1 MLGLDRLHSSAG
13 CSTSYSAASALQ
25 RKAAPVCRS
34 RQGRARCL
42 AQSRPYYAS
51 PSPERDPS
59 RSRHVASQR
68 ASPGSV
74 AANAVSAPSS
84 RGKDGLRSTSKRDI
98 ITTSIP
104 DAIPSL
110 EELEEMRNRVLQGGA
125 GSGRGPAARRLT
137 FAADGPVVEPDVP
150 VASPDLRN
158 SAQTGA
164 ESASSTRSKGASTVS
179 HDGAH
184 ASTQHQQECAT
195 ADDSGSALSRAVP
208 PPVPLSRPAP
218 ARGLNGSTT
227 STSSS
232 SSSSSTAPQSSHSAF
247 TPKPP
252 AKGPGGSSRRS
263 GSGSRSGPGAVS
275 RAEKQRT
282 VMQLTMA
289 IKAVKDWR
297 QLPRLLAEVAPPGGV
312 DAFNAAAFL
321 THLAQ
326 CVAAAPQPLG
336 AEDLA
341 LVDRMQASMLAV
353 VESSMHEY
361 RARQV
366 SNITW
371 ALARLGLP
379 SGAAFLRDHM
389 LAAAYPLLPWYEPQ
403 HLANT
408 LWALATAGVGPDD
421 GWLEEYLTAAFVSM
435 QRRGGAFEPQHLA
448 NLLWSLERMGVMP
461 DEEWMGV
468 FYECAVAALPTA
480 SGQDCS
486 NVLSSLALMSMHTH
500 RPTATA
506 DLAARIAGRLSALLA
521 PHAGRG
527 SGSGAVPDAPL
538 GPEVLTPLPSHA
550 GISTGVAA
558 AAAAS
563 VAAAPSGRRHQ
574 AEVSDQTIANSLWA
588 LAAMGMEP
596 EAALWERCVA
606 AVRSRLAD
614 PTRPAP
620 AVAPAALTTVLW
632 VAATLRR
639 PLPAAV
645 MSLVYA
651 RLRGPQLA
659 AMEPR
664 GVATLVWALAAA
676 PAEQARPPADWLA
689 EAAEA
694 TAGPRRVSELGGQAV
709 SNLLYGMCELGARP
723 PPAWMAG
730 LVNHFHRNLGAEAS
744 GQSVANVL
752 WCLAKMGYRLNGEGM
767 DILAGMVAARLEAWR
782 QEQAEATGA
791 AGAAG
796 AAAAAAA
803 VPPPFTSQELSNIL
817 FAFATLGYDLAG
829 ALGGGLAPALLA
841 ACRSRLG
848 AANAQELSNSLW
860 ALSALKL
867 RPAEPWL
874 RDYYAAAAACLPSFG
889 ARDLA
894 QSLYGTAKLRLP
906 LGGAG
911 SAGAAWA
918 AAALAAAPKLLAG
931 ASALD
936 LSNVSWALVQLGLE
950 VAPEGKLAAAFTA
963 RLVALSGGAGCD
975 AAQLAL
981 GVWALGKW
989 RVAPGRAQLQ
999 QLEVATFRQLPN
1011 MRPHEL
1017 AAALSGFAAMGHT
1030 PHAEW
1035 LEDCLQQVAARS
1047 REFGPQDWTVVLAS
1061 LGRMQQRERRHR
1073 HDQAVAAGATSASAG
1088 GAGGEEAGLVAQQ
1101 LGPHAEELAL
1111 RLLPRLHRM
1120 PVTSLVL
1127 LAYSC
1132 GCMGPSHTS
1141 RQLVSRCLSLLAAGD
1156 DAAAKA
1162 AAKAVGGAAAGAGA
1176 AAAAAA
1182 GATAAG
1188 GSGAE
1193 GAAEKPTGRRRM
1205 LAPRRG
1211 KAAAAAAAASAAA
1224 GDAVA
1229 PAATN
1234 TAAANSVERMLA
1246 AAHAAA
1252 TTSAAPAA
1260 AAATEAQAEAP
1271 AAAAA
1276 VVATEADLRPLA
1288 VSALSAAELS
1298 SLLWSAVR
1306 TGIKVLP
1313 ADFRTHFLRRT
1324 APLLPELSAPLV
1336 ASYLW
1341 AAGRLRMWLPSR
1353 WRNALVRRCEAAL
1366 AAGGGEMR
1374 ERELVMSAMGLMW
1387 LRAWPRRQ
1395 LLDSLR
1401 AALQERGPA
1410 MDERMRAHAAE
1421 ALRVL
1426 EARLVRAKERR
1437 VVFPRRRGWVAA
1449 VRRGLE
1455 AKAKAKAA
1463 AAKKAAEVEEVAAA
1477 AKAKAVVGAAE
1488 AEEAR
1493 LSRRGAL
1500 KAGVLRR
1507 RKSRLTGGA
1516 ADAAA
1521 GAPSA

>member
-1 MLGLDRLHSSAG
+1 MLSLERVRSSAG
-13 CSTSYSAASALQ
+13 CSTSYAASSASQ
-25 RKAAPVCRS
+25 S
-34 RQGRARCL
+34 RAVPAVRGRRERARCA
-42 AQSRPYYAS
+42 AQTRSYHTS
-51 PSPERDPS
+51 PSPERDPA
-59 RSRHVASQR
+59 RQRHVPTQR

-110 EELEEMRNRVLQGGA
+110 EELEEMRNRVLQQ
-125 GSGRGPAARRLT
+125 GSGRGPASRRLT

-150 VASPDLRN
+150 VASPDLRT
-158 SAQTGA
+158 SLQAGSEQA
-164 ESASSTRSKGASTVS
+164 PSTKSKGHAQ
-179 HDGAH
+179 DGAR
-184 ASTQHQQECAT
+184 AAAHQEQVPA
-195 ADDSGSALSRAVP
+195 AAADSGSALSRAVP
-208 PPVPLSRPAP
+208 PPVPLSRPSP
-218 ARGLNGSTT
+218 ARGLNGSAA
-227 STSSS
+227 S
-232 SSSSSTAPQSSHSAF
+232 
-247 TPKPP
+247 
-252 AKGPGGSSRRS
+252 GRS
-263 GSGSRSGPGAVS
+263 GSGAAGPS

-297 QLPRLLAEVAPPGGV
+297 QLPRLLAEVAPQGGL

-326 CVAAAPQPLG
+326 CVAAAPQPLSG
-336 AEDLA
+336 EDLA
-341 LVDRMQASMLAV
+341 VLERMQASMLAV

-421 GWLEEYLTAAFVSM
+421 GWLEEYLTAAFVAM

-468 FYECAVAALPTA
+468 FYECCVAALPTA

-506 DLAARIAGRLSALLA
+506 DLAARIAARLSALLA
-521 PHAGRG
+521 AHAGASSSSSSAGGGGGGRRA
-527 SGSGAVPDAPL
+527 SGAGGVGGVEAGAL

-550 GISTGVAA
+550 GVSATAASAAAGASSRAVAA
-558 AAAAS
+558 
-563 VAAAPSGRRHQ
+563 P
-574 AEVSDQTIANSLWA
+574 EVSDQTIANSLWA
-588 LAAMGMEP
+588 LAAMGVEP
-596 EAALWERCVA
+596 EAALWDRCVA
-606 AVRSRLAD
+606 VVRSRLAD

-620 AVAPAALTTVLW
+620 AVAPAALTTLLW

-639 PLPAAV
+639 PLPPAL

-651 RLRGPQLA
+651 RLRGPQMA

-676 PAEQARPPADWLA
+676 PPEQARPPVEWLG

-694 TAGPRRVSELGGQAV
+694 TGGGRRVAELGGQAV

-730 LVNHFHRNLGAEAS
+730 LVNHFHRHLGAEAS

-767 DILAGMVAARLEAWR
+767 DILAGLVASRLGGWQE
-782 QEQAEATGA
+782 EQAEAAAA
-791 AGAAG
+791 AG
-796 AAAAAAA
+796 AAAAAA

-817 FAFATLGYDLAG
+817 YAFATLGYDLAP
-829 ALGGGLAPALLA
+829 ALGGTLAPALLA
-841 ACRSRLG
+841 ACRARLG
-848 AANAQELSNSLW
+848 EANAQELSNSLW
-860 ALSALKL
+860 SLAALKL

-874 RDYYAAAAACLPSFG
+874 RDYYAAAAARLPSF
-889 ARDLA
+889 APRDLA
-894 QSLYGTAKLRLP
+894 QSLYGAAKLRLP
-906 LGGAG
+906 LTGAG
-911 SAGAAWA
+911 AAGGGGAAWA
-918 AAALAAAPKLLAG
+918 SAALAAAPRLLASS
-931 ASALD
+931 SALD

-950 VAPEGKLAAAFTA
+950 VAPEGKVAAAFTA
-963 RLVALSGGAGCD
+963 RLVALSGAAGGSGGCD

-989 RVAPGRAQLQ
+989 RVAPSRAQLQ

-1017 AAALSGFAAMGHT
+1017 AALLSGFAAMGHT
-1030 PHAEW
+1030 PHGEW

-1061 LGRMQQRERRHR
+1061 LGRMQQRERRGR
-1073 HDQAVAAGATSASAG
+1073 HDQAAAGGATAAATT
-1088 GAGGEEAGLVAQQ
+1088 AGGEEEGLLAQQ

-1141 RQLVSRCLSLLAAGD
+1141 RQLVSRCLALLSSG

-1162 AAKAVGGAAAGAGA
+1162 ARAAAKEA
-1176 AAAAAA
+1176 
-1182 GATAAG
+1182 ATAAG
-1188 GSGAE
+1188 GAKAGEGEGAE
-1193 GAAEKPTGRRRM
+1193 TASGRRRT

-1211 KAAAAAAAASAAA
+1211 KKAAMVAMAASAGGAA
-1224 GDAVA
+1224 A
-1229 PAATN
+1229 PAVTN
-1234 TAAANSVERMLA
+1234 TAAASSVERLLA

-1252 TTSAAPAA
+1252 TTTPASAAAAPAA
-1260 AAATEAQAEAP
+1260 APATAAAT

-1276 VVATEADLRPLA
+1276 AQAQAQLQLQAEGADQASVVATEADLRPLA

-1313 ADFRTHFLRRT
+1313 ADFRTQFLRRT
-1324 APLLPELSAPLV
+1324 APLLPQLPGPLV

-1353 WRNALVRRCEAAL
+1353 WRHALVRRCEAAL
-1366 AAGGGEMR
+1366 LVAAPAAPGGEMR
-1374 ERELVMSAMGLMW
+1374 ERELVMCAMGLMW
-1387 LRAWPRRQ
+1387 LRVWPRRK

-1401 AALQERGPA
+1401 AALEARAPT
-1410 MDERMRAHAAE
+1410 MDQRMRAHAAE

-1426 EARLVRAKERR
+1426 ETRLARAKERR
-1437 VVFPRRRGWVAA
+1437 VVFPRRRAAWVAA
-1449 VRRGLE
+1449 VRKGLE
-1455 AKAKAKAA
+1455 AKARAA
-1463 AAKKAAEVEEVAAA
+1463 AETQQPTETQQQVQ
-1477 AKAKAVVGAAE
+1477 AAE
-1488 AEEAR
+1488 AAAGTVATGVEAAGEAHV
-1493 LSRRGAL
+1493 SRRGAL

-1507 RKSRLTGGA
+1507 RKSRLPG
-1516 ADAAA
+1516 
-1521 GAPSA
+1521 PSA

>member
-1 MLGLDRLHSSAG
+1 MLCGDRMHSSAG
-13 CSTSYSAASALQ
+13 CSTSYSATSALQ
-25 RKAAPVCRS
+25 RRAVPTCRS
-34 RQGRARCL
+34 RRGQARCL
-42 AQSRPYYAS
+42 AQSRSYHTS
-51 PSPERDPS
+51 PSPERDSS
-59 RSRHVASQR
+59 RNRHVASQR
-68 ASPGSV
+68 VSPGSV
-74 AANAVSAPSS
+74 AAKAVSAPSS
-84 RGKDGLRSTSKRDI
+84 RRKDSLRSTSKRDI
-98 ITTSIP
+98 ISTSIP

-110 EELEEMRNRVLQGGA
+110 EELEQMRNRVLQQG
-125 GSGRGPAARRLT
+125 GSGSASRRLT

-150 VASPDLRN
+150 FASPDLR
-158 SAQTGA
+158 SSSSQTGA
-164 ESASSTRSKGASTVS
+164 DSASSSRSQAASTAP
-179 HDGAH
+179 HD
-184 ASTQHQQECAT
+184 ASRASARQQAPAT
-195 ADDSGSALSRAVP
+195 PDSGSALSREVP

-218 ARGLNGSTT
+218 ARGLNGSSRTATT
-227 STSSS
+227 S
-232 SSSSSTAPQSSHSAF
+232 PQSSHTAF

-252 AKGPGGSSRRS
+252 AKVPNSSSRS
-263 GSGSRSGPGAVS
+263 GSGAAAAK
-275 RAEKQRT
+275 AEQQRT

-297 QLPRLLAEVAPPGGV
+297 QLPRLLAEVAPQGGV

-341 LVDRMQASMLAV
+341 LVERMQAAMLAV

-421 GWLEEYLTAAFVSM
+421 GWLEEYLTAAFVAM

-506 DLAARIAGRLSALLA
+506 DLATRIAARLTALLA
-521 PHAGRG
+521 PHAGPAAGAASTGRRG
-527 SGSGAVPDAPL
+527 SGSGTGVEAASL

-550 GISTGVAA
+550 GVSAGAA
-558 AAAAS
+558 AAATTA
-563 VAAAPSGRRHQ
+563 AAAPSGRPCQ

-588 LAAMGMEP
+588 FAAMGMEP
-596 EAALWERCVA
+596 EAALWDRCVA

-639 PLPAAV
+639 PLPAAL

-651 RLRGPQLA
+651 RLRAPQLA

-694 TAGPRRVSELGGQAV
+694 TAGARRVSELGGQAV

-767 DILAGMVAARLEAWR
+767 DILAGMVASRLQAW
-782 QEQAEATGA
+782 QEEQAEAA
-791 AGAAG
+791 AAAG
-796 AAAAAAA
+796 AAAAEA
-803 VPPPFTSQELSNIL
+803 VPPPFNAQELSNIL
-817 FAFATLGYDLAG
+817 YAFATLGYDLAG
-829 ALGGGLAPALLA
+829 ALDGALAPALLA
-841 ACRSRLG
+841 ACRARLHE
-848 AANAQELSNSLW
+848 ANAQELSNSLW
-860 ALSALKL
+860 SLSALKL

-874 RDYYAAAAACLPSFG
+874 RDYYAAAVACLPSF
-889 ARDLA
+889 APRDLA
-894 QSLYGTAKLRLP
+894 QSLYGAAKLRLP
-906 LGGAG
+906 LSGAG

-931 ASALD
+931 SSALD

-950 VAPEGKLAAAFTA
+950 VAPEGRVAAAFTA
-963 RLVALSGGAGCD
+963 RLVALSGGGGGGGGSGCD

-989 RVAPGRAQLQ
+989 RVVPTRAQVQ

-1017 AAALSGFAAMGHT
+1017 AALLSGFAAMGHT

-1073 HDQAVAAGATSASAG
+1073 HDRAVAVGATAASAKP
-1088 GAGGEEAGLVAQQ
+1088 AADGEEAGLVAQQ

-1141 RQLVSRCLSLLAAGD
+1141 RQLVSRCMSLMAAGD
-1156 DAAAKA
+1156 SAATK
-1162 AAKAVGGAAAGAGA
+1162 AAGAEKAGGVAA

-1182 GATAAG
+1182 GAAAG
-1188 GSGAE
+1188 AGANVVE
-1193 GAAEKPTGRRRM
+1193 GAADKAGTGRRRM
-1205 LAPRRG
+1205 VAPRRG
-1211 KAAAAAAAASAAA
+1211 KAAAAAAATGSAAS
-1224 GDAVA
+1224 
-1229 PAATN
+1229 PAAPN
-1234 TAAANSVERMLA
+1234 TAVERLLA

-1252 TTSAAPAA
+1252 TTPAASTSPAATAAESRPQAEAAATAA
-1260 AAATEAQAEAP
+1260 AAAT
-1271 AAAAA
+1271 A
-1276 VVATEADLRPLA
+1276 VSSEADLRPLA

-1313 ADFRTHFLRRT
+1313 ADFRTQFLRRT
-1324 APLLPELSAPLV
+1324 APLLPELPASLV

-1353 WRNALVRRCEAAL
+1353 WRHALVRRCEAVL
-1366 AAGGGEMR
+1366 AAGGGGEMR

-1387 LRAWPRRQ
+1387 LRVWPRRK

-1401 AALQERGPA
+1401 AALESRGPA

-1426 EARLVRAKERR
+1426 EARLVRARERR
-1437 VVFPRRRGWVAA
+1437 VVFPRRRADWVAA
-1449 VRRGLE
+1449 VRKGLE
-1455 AKAKAKAA
+1455 AKAKAAAEQEAAKHVAAEAA
-1463 AAKKAAEVEEVAAA
+1463 AAAAA
-1477 AKAKAVVGAAE
+1477 VAKAAVVGGAEAAE
-1488 AEEAR
+1488 AR
-1493 LSRRGAL
+1493 VSRRGAL

-1507 RKSRLTGGA
+1507 RKSRLTGAA
-1516 ADAAA
+1516 ADVAA